1 MMKLLRISC
10 PFVVALLLL
19 GSSVGCNDDDNDV
32 TGSGGSL
39 ATLNVDAPSSAR
51 SGEDFNVEIN
61 AVNVG
66 VSNIRNGHVTVTFD
80 APLVA
85 RSVEASPG
93 TTATVSGNSVIW
105 DLGTLDSNTRSH
117 IDVRVV
123 GMLASGEASRS
134 ATIRAQLTAQGISAG
149 DAVASDTVTIMP

>member
-10 PFVVALLLL
+10 PFVVALLLF
-19 GSSVGCNDDDNDV
+19 GSSVGCNDDENDV

-123 GMLASGEASRS
+123 GMLATGEASRS

>member
-10 PFVVALLLL
+10 PLAMAVLLL
-19 GSSVGCNDDDNDV
+19 GFSVGCDDDENDV

-39 ATLNVDAPSSAR
+39 ATLNVDAPSSVR
-51 SGEDFNVEIN
+51 SGEDFGVEIN

-117 IDVRVV
+117 IDVRAV
-123 GMLASGEASRS
+123 GILSPAEPSRT
-134 ATIRAQLTAQGISAG
+134 ATVRAQLTAQGISAG
-149 DAVASDTVTIMP
+149 DAVASDTVTVTQ

>member
-1 MMKLLRISC
+1 MMRLLRISG
-10 PFVVALLLL
+10 PLAVALLLL
-19 GSSVGCNDDDNDV
+19 GSSVGCNDDENDV

>member
-1 MMKLLRISC
+1 MMRLLRISC
-10 PFVVALLLL
+10 PLAVALLLL
-19 GSSVGCNDDDNDV
+19 GSSVGCNDDENDV

-51 SGEDFNVEIN
+51 SGVDFNVEIN

-66 VSNIRNGHVTVTFD
+66 VSNIRNGHVTATFD

-93 TTATVSGNSVIW
+93 TSASVSGNSVIW

-123 GMLASGEASRS
+123 GMLAPAEPSRS
-134 ATIRAQLTAQGISAG
+134 ATIRAQLTAQGISSG